1 MLTDEVDEAGRGA
14 SFRIDPVAVGL
25 AASVLLVDLTGWPVY
40 SVLLQSAGSGA
51 LTLARVVQSVLLG
64 VSLLCVAALNRRSAD
79 PRVGLLVVAAACLAL
94 GMASLLAGAFWPGD
108 APLVWA
114 ALALLPFGRA
124 SLMGFWVAALAE
136 AKGRSS
142 GRVLALAWLAATVA
156 DIAVRVVPG
165 VPAQFIAIGV
175 AAALAFGIPLFD
187 RRSSGR
193 GPGGVPLS
201 REYHSSR
208 GDGMVGLVREG
219 VPLMAFMG
227 MTAFFSAFI
236 HVLLI
241 PGSSY
246 GTVDPGLVRS
256 FCFAAFLVWLL
267 PRCRA
272 GAGPSFLGSAFQGL
286 CMAVMTAGFALALVG
301 SAASIFASLLTA
313 VVTSASTVLLALA
326 CVEEARRRDI
336 ATATVYCVFV
346 GTYDLFLGLGNAAG
360 FGVGAMV
367 SGDGAHAVD
376 VAASVCVYALALLM
390 FFLNRSYQRA
400 AERRAAAEQAVQ
412 SEGEPDRL
420 ASRCAEVA
428 SAAGLTPREAEVFA
442 CVAQGRDAAYV
453 CAKLSISENT
463 VRTHIKSIYRKLDI
477 HGRQELFALV
487 NGD

>member
-1 MLTDEVDEAGRGA
+1 MTDEVDEAGRGA
-14 SFRIDPVAVGL
+14 SFRMDPVAVGL
-25 AASVLLVDLTGWPVY
+25 AASIFLVDLTGWPVY
-40 SVLLQSAGSGA
+40 SVLLQSAGSGT
-51 LTLARVVQSVLLG
+51 LTLVRVVQSVLFG
-64 VSLLCVAALNRRSAD
+64 VSLLCVAALHRRSAG
-79 PRVGLLVVAAACLAL
+79 PKVGMLVAAATCLAL
-94 GMASLLAGAFWPGD
+94 GMASLFAGAFLPGG
-108 APLVWA
+108 APLVWT
-114 ALALLPFGRA
+114 ALVLLPFGRA
-124 SLMGFWVAALAE
+124 SLMGFWVASLAE

-142 GRVLALAWLAATVA
+142 GRVLALAWLAATAA
-156 DIAVRVVPG
+156 DIAVRVAPG
-165 VPAQFIAIGV
+165 VPAQLVATGA
-175 AAALAFGIPLFD
+175 AAALAFGVPFFC
-187 RRSSGR
+187 RRSSGH
-193 GPGGVPLS
+193 GSGEAFPS
-201 REYHSSR
+201 REDPSPR
-208 GDGMVGLVREG
+208 GDGMVGLVRESA
-219 VPLMAFMG
+219 PLMAFMG
-227 MTAFFSAFI
+227 TTAFFSAFI

-256 FCFAAFLVWLL
+256 LCFAAFLVWLL
-267 PRCRA
+267 PRCRV
-272 GAGPSFLGSAFQGL
+272 GVGLSFLGSAFQGL

-326 CVEEARRRDI
+326 CVEEARRRGI

-346 GTYDLFLGLGNAAG
+346 GAYDLFLGLGNAAG

-376 VAASVCVYALALLM
+376 VAASVCIYALALLM

-428 SAAGLTPREAEVFA
+428 DAAGLTPREAEVFA
-442 CVAQGRDAAYV
+442 YVAQGRDAAYV